1 LRVSPRIPLTVQI
14 RKGAGEL
21 DLDFTQSCLTDFRL
35 ETGNS
40 AIVVRLPAAAGQTV
54 VHIEAGTGSLAIHIP
69 TGVAARINAYT
80 IQASP
85 EVDVTRFPET
95 EEPGGYCS
103 RDYEGATNRA
113 DIDVKMG
120 VGTISIT

>member
-1 LRVSPRIPLTVQI
+1 MTLTWTSLSPVLPTSDSR
-14 RKGAGEL
+14 R
-21 DLDFTQSCLTDFRL
+21 RL
-35 ETGNS
+35 CNRR
-40 AIVVRLPAAAGQTV
+40 APPCAVGQTV
-54 VHIEAGTGSLAIHIP
+54 VHVEAGTGSLAIHIP

-80 IQASP
+80 IQASL
-85 EVDVTRFPET
+85 EVDVIRFPVM
-95 EEPGGYCS
+95 EEPGAYCS